1 MKRLLILIVFL
12 SWGSIGFLTA
22 QVPDSTNFRLYLLCK
37 TWGYFKYFSQHKC
50 ELQWDTLLNT
60 TVNQVLVSDDNEDFN
75 AALMGMFGKVGNNV
89 NSTNPYPWP
98 DTNLNYDNSWIYD
111 PAFLE
116 TTRDFLDTFSVH
128 IAPDTSACLV
138 SFNDYSTPGYYSYI
152 NFLDDPLSETINLT
166 NEANR
171 LTYMFYYWNI
181 IEYFFP
187 YRYLMDQPWD
197 STLIQ
202 FIPQF
207 RDATTAPDFHITFLK
222 MVTKINDTHGFTS
235 SSVLNS
241 YLWGGSYLPKIYFIR
256 IDTNCVVAKVQG
268 IPGVSKGDILTHLK
282 TIPIK
287 DIEDSLAQYIPSSTP
302 AAFYRDA
309 YYEMMKGTQ
318 YTNLSMTL
326 RDSEGNSHTVLA
338 QRTVS
343 PTGWYAFRDD
353 DWPDF
358 SYFITDCD
366 YGYVHMGLLE
376 AEEVPAMYE
385 ALKDAPAII
394 FDIRNYPN
402 NTLWDLGPLFFEQP
416 ITSAIYYSPALMPG
430 SYYLPGWYD
439 KDNDYY
445 NLGSWFNPDAYAGNV
460 YILVN
465 EETQS
470 QAEYT
475 CQYLSHHPNAKVIGS
490 QTAGADG
497 NVSFLNLAGGIYTY
511 FTSLGWYYDDGYQ
524 QQRNGVKIDTV
535 VRPTIAGIRQG
546 MDEVLLAA
554 LDCITG
560 VDEPLKAE
568 CLGLT
573 VYPNPANRQL
583 TVSDQQ
589 TTGNL
594 SIANCRLSIIDLF
607 GRVVKEIPA
616 IDIPGKVDIS
626 DMPDGIYL
634 LRMHNNSG
642 FEWTLKFVKAD
653 R

>member
-22 QVPDSTNFRLYLLCK
+22 QVPDSTNYRLYLLCK
-37 TWGYFKYFSQHKC
+37 TWGYFKYFSQYKC

-60 TVNQVLVSDDNEDFN
+60 TVNQVLVADDNKDFN

-197 STLIQ
+197 STLYQ

-207 RDATTAPDFHITFLK
+207 RMAVTAPDFHITFLR
-222 MVTKINDTHGFTS
+222 MVTMINDTHGSTGS
-235 SSVLNS
+235 STLTS
-241 YLWGGSYLPKIYFIR
+241 YLWGGSYLPKIWFTR
-256 IDTNCVVAKVQG
+256 VDTNCVVTKVQG
-268 IPGVSKGDILTHLK
+268 IPGVSRGDILTALK
-282 TIPIK
+282 GIPIK
-287 DIEDSLAQYIPSSTP
+287 HLEDSLSRYIPSSTP
-302 AAFYRDA
+302 AALYRDL
-309 YYEMMKGTQ
+309 YYKMMLGVQ
-318 YTNLSMTL
+318 YTNISMTL
-326 RDSEGNSHTVLA
+326 SDSNNNSYTVSA
-338 QRTVS
+338 QRVS
-343 PTGWYAFRDD
+343 SATSWYAWKDD
-353 DWPDF
+353 NGLTS

-366 YGYVHMGLLE
+366 YGYVHMGMLMP
-376 AEEVPAMYE
+376 EEVPSMYE

-402 NTLWDLGPLFFEQP
+402 GTLWDLGPLLFPGP
-416 ITSAIYYSPALMPG
+416 ITSAIYHSPALMPY
-430 SYYLPGWYD
+430 SSYLPGWYEIG
-439 KDNDYY
+439 NDQY
-445 NLGSWFNPDAYAGNV
+445 NLGNWFNPDAYNGNI

-475 CQYLSHHPNAKVIGS
+475 CQYISHHPNAEVIGS
-490 QTAGADG
+490 QSAGADG
-497 NVSFLNLAGGIYTY
+497 NVSYLSLPSGIMTY

-524 QQRNGVKIDTV
+524 QQRNGVKIDSV
-535 VRPTIAGIRQG
+535 VTRTIPGIRQG
-546 MDEVLLAA
+546 RDEVLEAA
-554 LDCITG
+554 LDCLTG
-560 VDEPLKAE
+560 VSEPLRAE
-568 CLGLT
+568 SLGLR
-573 VYPNPANRQL
+573 VYPNPASRQL
-583 TVSDQQ
+583 TVSSQQ
-589 TTGNL
+589 PTGNL
-594 SIANCRLSIIDLF
+594 SIANCRLSIVDLF
-607 GRVVKEIPA
+607 GRVVKEIP
-616 IDIPGKVDIS
+616 DINIPCKVDVS
-626 DMPDGIYL
+626 DLPDGIYL
-634 LRMHNNSG
+634 LRMNDGSG
-642 FEWTLKFVKAD
+642 IESTAKFVKAG